1 MALPCAMGFV
11 RVEDGRISSG
21 PYWVSSDSQGA
32 EVGTLVTGP
41 MDITDVAGDVSA
53 RHARAWYERGGS
65 SDGSGSGRWMLS
77 DLDSSNGTVVIDG
90 GTGAPVR
97 LEGDAA
103 VEIHP
108 GDEVILG
115 SSTTFILVEGAAGVA
130 R

>member
-1 MALPCAMGFV
+1 M
-11 RVEDGRISSG
+11 
-21 PYWVSSDSQGA
+21 
-32 EVGTLVTGP
+32 
-41 MDITDVAGDVSA
+41 
-53 RHARAWYERGGS
+53 
-65 SDGSGSGRWMLS
+65 
-77 DLDSSNGTVVIDG
+77 IDG